1 MLKAKKI
8 NKIMVKLKITLS
20 IILVV
25 VYTGLILFSS
35 THLKTAKLFS
45 ISTNTYINFQ
55 ANYQIILLGITLLS
69 LVTTYFLNRETFTN
83 FFTFGNLSA
92 TSEEMK
98 LFGIKAGDSWL
109 KTGLSLTIIISLVT
123 GIFMFFQL
131 KNANIE
137 WEQLQSGIF
146 WILLFSLTNSF
157 GEEMIYRMGIV
168 SPLTKLLSPMTIF
181 IISAILFGLPHLAG
195 MPSGLIGAT
204 MAGVLGL
211 VLAKSLYETNGFFW
225 AWTIHFIQD
234 VIIIGTLFLMATK
247 K

>member
-1 MLKAKKI
+1 
-8 NKIMVKLKITLS
+8 MVKLKIALP
-20 IILVV
+20 IILVI
-25 VYTGLILFSS
+25 VYTGLILLSS
-35 THLKTAKLFS
+35 IHFKTAKLLS

-69 LVTTYFLNRETFTN
+69 LVTTYFLNRETFAI
-83 FFTFGNLSA
+83 FFTFGNLSS

-109 KTGLSLTIIISLVT
+109 KTGLSLAIIISLVT

-131 KNANIE
+131 KNATIE

-168 SPLTKLLSPMTIF
+168 SPLTNLLSPMTIF

-234 VIIIGTLFLMATK
+234 IIIIGAIFLLSTK
-247 K
+247 TT

>member
-1 MLKAKKI
+1 
-8 NKIMVKLKITLS
+8 MVKLKIALP
-20 IILVV
+20 IVLVV
-25 VYTGLILFSS
+25 IYTGLILLSS
-35 THLKTAKLFS
+35 TYIKTAKLFS
-45 ISTNTYINFQ
+45 ISTNKYINFQ
-55 ANYQIILLGITLLS
+55 VHYQIILLGISVLS
-69 LVTTYFLNRETFTN
+69 LVSTYFLNRETFTN

-131 KNANIE
+131 KNVNIE
-137 WEQLQSGIF
+137 WEQLQSRMF

-157 GEEMIYRMGIV
+157 AEEMIFRMGIV
-168 SPLTKLLSPMTIF
+168 SPLKGLLQPMTIF
-181 IISAILFGLPHLAG
+181 IISAILFGIPHLAG

-225 AWTIHFIQD
+225 AWIIHFIQD
-234 VIIIGTLFLMATK
+234 VIIIGTLFLMTTK
-247 K
+247 E